1 MKIMIFCWYFGKIL
15 WKYIASGY
23 IWELLPHREILKLR
37 PTRESV
43 FARIIVNIGINAPQD
58 APMQISIKGQTEKIS
73 LII

>member
-1 MKIMIFCWYFGKIL
+1 MIFCRYFGKIL

-23 IWELLPHREILKLR
+23 IRELLPHREILKLR
-37 PTRESV
+37 PTTRESV
-43 FARIIVNIGINAPQD
+43 FPRIIVNAGITAPQD